1 MLTEAV
7 PGRGRTGAKKKNK
20 KPADA
25 LRVLKNLEQHI
36 LLDGFRIVIDLEKSR
51 GSYLYDAASGR
62 RLIDLY
68 GGKEPRLI
76 FVRRGQRT
84 PVDRSLRLFRLDAG
98 WVQPSTLR

>member
-36 LLDGFRIVIDLEKSR
+36 LLDGFI
-51 GSYLYDAASGR
+51 
-62 RLIDLY
+62 
-68 GGKEPRLI
+68 
-76 FVRRGQRT
+76 
-84 PVDRSLRLFRLDAG
+84 FRLDAG
-98 WVQPSTLR
+98 WVQSSALR